1 MLLIDKHLDWSY
13 IMESWLNGRKSD
25 SNFLLSPN
33 FIASSEAG
41 SEEAE
46 GVAVSFL

>member
-13 IMESWLNGRKSD
+13 IMEAWLNGRKSD
-25 SNFLLSPN
+25 SNLLLSPN
-33 FIASSEAG
+33 LVTSSEAG

-46 GVAVSFL
+46 EEAVSFL